1 MTFTFSPI
9 FLTKPAPPLNHL
21 LSPFIST
28 SSVFHFKTLRQRMT
42 SSHNVCAIQIK
53 SLEKWCILACI
64 LVSHF
69 TAKSLMRLNSVLLIC
84 SRSRM
89 VEWFL
94 WRACFKDLPDL
105 FTSLFPRI
113 LLETFCCAND
123 DLSWDYLFLF
133 HKKLRLHV
141 WVKLLR
147 IYQEVLINGMC
158 LLF

>member
-1 MTFTFSPI
+1 
-9 FLTKPAPPLNHL
+9 
-21 LSPFIST
+21 
-28 SSVFHFKTLRQRMT
+28 MT

-69 TAKSLMRLNSVLLIC
+69 TANSLMRLNSVLLIC

-105 FTSLFPRI
+105 FTSLFSRI

-123 DLSWDYLFLF
+123 DLS
-133 HKKLRLHV
+133 
-141 WVKLLR
+141 
-147 IYQEVLINGMC
+147 
-158 LLF
+158 